1 MENKNKLHHIIIP
14 AREDVIKC
22 SAKYCKDCH
31 HSIIRTFKHFC
42 TAFEKELSVKPGC
55 FYGETLRLPE
65 CIKAE
70 EEFSRS
76 KKLEPYI

>member
-1 MENKNKLHHIIIP
+1 MENKNKLHHIVVP
-14 AREDVIKC
+14 AREYVIKC

-31 HSIIRTFKHFC
+31 HSQNMNFNHFC
-42 TAFEKELSVKPGC
+42 TAFEKELSYKPKSCC
-55 FYGETLRLPE
+55 FETIRLPE